1 MADNI
6 LVFCNQPLPIS
17 ETFVYHQIAGL
28 RRYHPVVLGVKSP
41 KGASIDLSGLDVHLM
56 NQGGVRGAVRE
67 FGLKVIGYVP
77 KSVRHLLRQFRPK
90 LVHAHFAPYGAI
102 AIPIARQFG
111 LPLLVSVHGT
121 DVTMSDAAI
130 WRSSYFAH
138 RLYLLRR
145 HTLTHMTSRVIV
157 QSDFL
162 KRIVIERHGFRPDQV
177 VCIRYG
183 IDTAQFHPRPG
194 ATKWGSIL
202 YVGRLVERKGLSFL
216 LHALALLQARFPDLH
231 LTVIGDGPLRE
242 QYEVL
247 ASQLLGRRVTFLGA
261 QPTTMVRRYLEQAYI
276 FCMPSITMPSG
287 EAETLGVVF
296 LEAMAMQVPPVSFH
310 SGGIPEVIIH
320 GQTGFLARERQTEEL
335 AHYIEI
341 LLTNRQLRDRIG
353 VQGRQWVEQEFN
365 LVKQNAKLEALY
377 DEVIAEGS
385 CYRRSS
391 L

>member
-6 LVFCNQPLPIS
+6 LVFCNQPIPIS

-28 RRYHPVVLGVKSP
+28 RRYHAIVLGVKKP
-41 KGASIDLSGLDVHLM
+41 KGPGIDLSGLDVHLISH
-56 NQGGVRGAVRE
+56 GGIRGTVRE
-67 FGLKVIGYVP
+67 FGLKMFGYVP

-145 HTLTHMTSRVIV
+145 CALSRVASRVIV

-162 KRIVIERHGFRPDQV
+162 KRIVIEQHGFRPDQV

-183 IDTAQFHPRPG
+183 IDTDQFRPHPA

-216 LHALALLQARFPDLH
+216 LRALALLQARFPDLH

-247 ASQLLGRRVTFLGA
+247 AHQLLGQRVTFLGA
-261 QPTTMVRRYLEQAYI
+261 QPTTVVRRYLEQAYI

-287 EAETLGVVF
+287 EAESLGVVF
-296 LEAMAMQVPPVSFH
+296 LEAMAMQVPPVSFQ

-320 GQTGFLARERQTEEL
+320 GQTGFLARERQVEEL

-341 LLTNRQLRDRIG
+341 LLTNRQLRDRMG

-365 LVKQNAKLEALY
+365 LAKQNTKLEALY
-377 DEVIAEGS
+377 DEVIAES
-385 CYRRSS
+385 CC
-391 L
+391 

>member
-6 LVFCNQPLPIS
+6 LVFCNQPIPIS

-28 RRYHPVVLGVKSP
+28 RRYHAIVLGVKKP
-41 KGASIDLSGLDVHLM
+41 KGPSIDLSGLDVHLISH
-56 NQGGVRGAVRE
+56 GGIRGTVRE
-67 FGLKVIGYVP
+67 FGLKMFGYVP
-77 KSVRHLLRQFRPK
+77 QSVRQLLCRLRPK

-102 AIPIARQFG
+102 ALPIAQFGG

-145 HTLTHMTSRVIV
+145 RTLVHTTSRVIV

-177 VCIRYG
+177 VCIRHG
-183 IDTAQFHPRPG
+183 VDTDQFHPRPE
-194 ATKWGSIL
+194 ATKWGNIL
-202 YVGRLVERKGLSFL
+202 YVGRLVAQKGLPFL
-216 LHALALLQARFPDLH
+216 LYALALLQERFSDLH
-231 LTVIGDGPLRE
+231 LTVIGDGPMRK

-247 ASQLLGRRVTFLGA
+247 ARHLLGQRVTFLDA
-261 QPTTMVRRYLEQAYI
+261 QPTIVVRHYLEQAYI

-287 EAETLGVVF
+287 ESETLGVVF

-335 AHYIEI
+335 AHYIDL
-341 LLTNRQLRDRIG
+341 LLTNRPLRDRMG
-353 VQGRQWVEQEFN
+353 FQGRQWVEQEFN

-377 DEVIAEGS
+377 DEVIAESS
-385 CYRRSS
+385 CYRQSE

>member
-28 RRYHPVVLGVKSP
+28 RRYHAIVLGVKKP
-41 KGASIDLSGLDVHLM
+41 KGPSIDLSGLDVHLISH
-56 NQGGVRGAVRE
+56 GGIRGTVRE
-67 FGLKVIGYVP
+67 FGLKMFGYVP
-77 KSVRHLLRQFRPK
+77 QSVRQLLCRLRPK

-102 AIPIARQFG
+102 ALPIAQFGG

-145 HTLTHMTSRVIV
+145 RTLVHTTSRVIV
-157 QSDFL
+157 QSNFL

-183 IDTAQFHPRPG
+183 IDTDQFHPRPE
-194 ATKWGSIL
+194 ATKWGNIL
-202 YVGRLVERKGLSFL
+202 YVGRLVERKGLPFL
-216 LHALALLQARFPDLH
+216 LYALALLQERFSDLH
-231 LTVIGDGPLRE
+231 LTVIGDGPMRK

-247 ASQLLGRRVTFLGA
+247 ARHLLGQRVTFLGA
-261 QPTTMVRRYLEQAYI
+261 QPTIVVRHYLEQAYI

-287 EAETLGVVF
+287 ESETLGVVF

-335 AHYIEI
+335 AHYIDL
-341 LLTNRQLRDRIG
+341 LLTNRPLRDRMG
-353 VQGRQWVEQEFN
+353 FQGRQWVEQEFN

-377 DEVIAEGS
+377 DEVIAESS
-385 CYRRSS
+385 CYRQSE